1 MEEETPLNG
10 YFQSLNCC
18 SYFYPPASW
27 RTLLQKLSS
36 CKMQRGCSAR
46 RIWPSSRLW
55 RRKPAITLLRG
66 SRSHSAQQ
74 ASRPICKEHRRERSL
89 VMTYTCNNNRQL
101 CKRETLENYTENALK
116 SLQHVSLKHFT
127 GIILPCTD
135 SWNYRDSVGRKS
147 SNREEGYKRYQ
158 ECRDFRQT
166 HCVCRHGGLRTGSI
180 LTTADPNCAS

>member
-1 MEEETPLNG
+1 
-10 YFQSLNCC
+10 
-18 SYFYPPASW
+18 
-27 RTLLQKLSS
+27 
-36 CKMQRGCSAR
+36 
-46 RIWPSSRLW
+46 
-55 RRKPAITLLRG
+55 
-66 SRSHSAQQ
+66 
-74 ASRPICKEHRRERSL
+74 
-89 VMTYTCNNNRQL
+89 MTYTRNNNRQL

-116 SLQHVSLKHFT
+116 SLQHVSSKHFT

-158 ECRDFRQT
+158 ECRDFSQT